1 MLDPDP
7 DEMNAD
13 PQPWAQAN
21 PANEI
26 HMLEHEAE
34 VPIEE
39 LLRLYYPDQLK
50 NMLEIEVD
58 MEETV
63 TAAAS
68 STEGEGSSAATTE
81 ERKKTRSRGTVEINL
96 WELNTKK

>member
-1 MLDPDP
+1 
-7 DEMNAD
+7 
-13 PQPWAQAN
+13 
-21 PANEI
+21 
-26 HMLEHEAE
+26 MLEHEAE

>member
-1 MLDPDP
+1 
-7 DEMNAD
+7 
-13 PQPWAQAN
+13 
-21 PANEI
+21 
-26 HMLEHEAE
+26 MLEHEAE

-63 TAAAS
+63 TAANS

>member
-1 MLDPDP
+1 
-7 DEMNAD
+7 
-13 PQPWAQAN
+13 
-21 PANEI
+21 
-26 HMLEHEAE
+26 MLEHEAE

-63 TAAAS
+63 NVTAAS

-96 WELNTKK
+96 WELSTKR

>member
-1 MLDPDP
+1 
-7 DEMNAD
+7 
-13 PQPWAQAN
+13 
-21 PANEI
+21 
-26 HMLEHEAE
+26 MLEHEAE

-58 MEETV
+58 MEETETV
-63 TAAAS
+63 TAAS